1 VTKRNLVILY
11 LLFDYASASL
21 SWALFYL
28 YRKIS
33 VEPEVFGY
41 NIPIEIGPRFYLGVL
56 GLPLFWIF
64 IYYVTGSYHEIYR
77 KSRLR
82 ELGQTLLFVISG
94 VIFLFFLL
102 ILDDV
107 IVSYKDYYSSF
118 LVLASLQF
126 VLTYIPR
133 LILTST
139 ISNWL
144 YKKKIGF
151 KALMVGSNR
160 RAMELYQE
168 IELNGHS
175 AGTKIVGYVN
185 GNSKKEHLLDGMTQH
200 LGPTSN
206 VNNVVK
212 EYQIEEVIIALDT
225 TERAAINNIVNKLSD
240 SNVVI
245 KAIPDIQDILVG
257 QVRMQSIFGTPLI
270 QITHELMPVWQGNLK
285 RLLDVLISLFALI
298 LNILVV
304 LFMVTG
310 VKLSS
315 KGPIVHRQVR
325 IGKNG
330 KPFTLFKF
338 RSMYADA
345 EKNGPELSRKDDNR
359 LTRFGR
365 FMRKWK
371 LDEIPNFWN
380 VLKGEMSIVG
390 PRPERQHYIDQIVNK
405 APHYVRLH
413 KIKPGITSWGQVKYG
428 YAENVNEMIMRLKY
442 DLLYMESMSLFVD
455 FQIMISTVLTL
466 FRGRHI

>member
-1 VTKRNLVILY
+1 MAKKNLVILY

-21 SWALFYL
+21 SWALFYI

-33 VEPEVFGY
+33 IEPEVFGY
-41 NIPIEIGPRFYLGVL
+41 NIPIEIGPIFYLGVF

-64 IYYVTGSYHEIYR
+64 LYYVTGSYHDIYR

-82 ELGQTLLFVISG
+82 ELGQTLLVVISG
-94 VIFLFFLL
+94 VIILFFLL

-126 VLTYIPR
+126 TLTYIPR
-133 LILTST
+133 LLLTSM
-139 ISNWL
+139 ISKWL
-144 YKKKIGF
+144 YQKKIGF
-151 KALMVGSNR
+151 KALMVGSNQ
-160 RAMELYQE
+160 RAMELFRE

-175 AGTKIVGYVN
+175 AGTQIVGYVN
-185 GNSKKEHLLDGMTQH
+185 GNSKKEHLLDGMTRH

-206 VNNVVK
+206 VSNVVK
-212 EYQIEEVIIALDT
+212 ENQIEEVIIALDT
-225 TERAAINNIVNKLSD
+225 TERTVINNIVNNLCD

-257 QVRMQSIFGTPLI
+257 QVRMESIFGTPLI
-270 QITHELMPVWQGNLK
+270 QITHELMPVWQENLK
-285 RLLDVLISLFALI
+285 RILDVLISILI
-298 LNILVV
+298 LIINIPLALFLVA
-304 LFMVTG
+304 G

-315 KGPIVHRQVR
+315 RGPVVHKQER

-330 KPFTLFKF
+330 KPFTLYKF
-338 RSMYADA
+338 RSMNANA
-345 EKNGPELSRKDDNR
+345 EKNGPELSRKDDER

-390 PRPERQHYIDQIVNK
+390 PRPERQYYIDQIINK

-428 YAENVNEMIMRLKY
+428 YAENVDEMIARLKY

-455 FQIMISTVLTL
+455 FQIMISTILTL
-466 FRGRHI
+466 VRGRHI